1 VYLHLNMVWFP
12 FLGLQE
18 QPIYKIFK
26 SGTYEL
32 DYIRD
37 FSMLKST
44 PFFVNLIVQYGV
56 FSSMFYLLRLGEILA
71 YYLSPR
77 VTDYMRSGLINNQG
91 WRRPSNMSFQYGYF
105 YSQMITVFT
114 IVVLFSSVSPLVGIA
129 GTFYYILR
137 NIVDSHL
144 LMSVHKKEMHSGVT
158 MFQRISSLLLFSLM
172 LYQAWML
179 VYFFMNNHLFQAICV
194 TIMLCATAAIFIIL
208 RADLHYIN
216 LLKEYSR
223 REKGVVDNELKV
235 FRLSELTDS
244 DEESKENSKKPRDID
259 GKFDARDWEKWQAHY
274 DHPWMTDS
282 WLQTPAGQVH
292 QQVKFFIHIYEFS
305 NQMVSIFI

>member
-1 VYLHLNMVWFP
+1 
-12 FLGLQE
+12 
-18 QPIYKIFK
+18 
-26 SGTYEL
+26 
-32 DYIRD
+32 
-37 FSMLKST
+37 LKST

-56 FSSMFYLLRLGEILA
+56 FSSMFYLLRLGEILS

-172 LYQAWML
+172 LYQA
-179 VYFFMNNHLFQAICV
+179 
-194 TIMLCATAAIFIIL
+194 
-208 RADLHYIN
+208 
-216 LLKEYSR
+216 
-223 REKGVVDNELKV
+223 
-235 FRLSELTDS
+235 
-244 DEESKENSKKPRDID
+244 
-259 GKFDARDWEKWQAHY
+259 
-274 DHPWMTDS
+274 
-282 WLQTPAGQVH
+282 
-292 QQVKFFIHIYEFS
+292 
-305 NQMVSIFI
+305 